1 MDKITHK
8 VRCEQW
14 TAIVNECLAKVG
26 FCLQSEQ
33 VTYDLHSAY
42 PH

>member
-8 VRCEQW
+8 IRCEQW

-26 FCLQSEQ
+26 FFLQSEQ